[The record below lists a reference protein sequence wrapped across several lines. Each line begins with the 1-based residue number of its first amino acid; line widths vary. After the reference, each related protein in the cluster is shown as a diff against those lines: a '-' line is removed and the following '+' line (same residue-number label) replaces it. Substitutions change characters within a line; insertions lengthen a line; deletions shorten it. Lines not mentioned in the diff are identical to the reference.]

1 MKRILITGADS
12 YIGTSVE
19 KWLQRYP
26 GRYETDTIDMRNDT
40 WKQKSFS
47 PYDVVFHVAG
57 IAHVSTD
64 PKYKD
69 LYYRVNRDLAIETA
83 RKAKKEGV
91 GQFIFMSSIIVY
103 GDSCRGKVIH
113 WDTEPKPANFY
124 GDSKLQAEDGIR
136 ALCSE
141 SFKVVILRPPIVYGK
156 GAKGNYPKLA
166 KAAKKLPFFPD
177 MQNKRSMLHIDN
189 LCEFVRLMIDNE
201 ESGTFFPQNAEYV
214 STSELVRLIAR
225 VHGKNIR
232 LTRLF
237 NPALKL
243 MGKFTGLISKVFGD
257 MAYDMAMSEY
267 RENYRVWSLEES
279 IAVTEDVGSTGDV
292 E

>member
-12 YIGTSVE
+12 YIGTSFE
-19 KWLQRYP
+19 KWLKRYP
-26 GRYETDTIDMRNDT
+26 GRYETDTIDMRNYT

-47 PYDVVFHVAG
+47 IYDVVFHVAG

-83 RKAKKEGV
+83 RKAKNDGV

-103 GDSCRGKVIH
+103 GDSGRGKVIH
-113 WDTEPKPANFY
+113 WDTEPEPSNFY

-136 ALCSE
+136 ALSSE
-141 SFKVVILRPPIVYGK
+141 SFKVVILRPPMIYGK

-177 MQNKRSMLHIDN
+177 MQNMRSMLHIDN

-225 VHGKNIR
+225 VHGKNVR
-232 LTRLF
+232 LTCLF
-237 NPALKL
+237 NPILRL
-243 MGKFTGLISKVFGD
+243 MGRFIGLINKVFGD

-267 RENYRVWSLEES
+267 RANYRVRSLEES
-279 IAVTEDVGSTGDV
+279 IEVTEGTESTEGV